1 MNEFLNIF
9 LKAVLVDN
17 VVLVQYLALCP
28 FMGMTSATD
37 KSLGMGI
44 ATSFV
49 ILLATMVTYPI
60 YYCILLPYNL
70 QFLQTLIF
78 ILVIASL
85 VQLVE
90 FYLKKSAP
98 GLYSSMGVYLAL
110 ITTNCAVL
118 GVVILNI
125 DSGYNFAESM
135 FNSVG
140 AGLGFMLA
148 MVMFS
153 GIRERM
159 ESNDIPKFLQGLPI
173 TLIAASLVSVS
184 FLGFTG
190 IVENI
195 FG

>member
-70 QFLQTLIF
+70 QFLQTLVF

-118 GVVILNI
+118 AVTINCISKNYNYLESIVYALGTSCGFILSMVI
-125 DSGYNFAESM
+125 M
-135 FNSVG
+135 
-140 AGLGFMLA
+140 
-148 MVMFS
+148 S
-153 GIRERM
+153 GIREKM
-159 ESNDIPKFLQGLPI
+159 KSSNVPNFLKGRAILYI
-173 TLIAASLVSVS
+173 TASLLSLS
-184 FLGFTG
+184 FMGFKG
-190 IVENI
+190 LIK
-195 FG
+195 